1 MRARTVGIIVG
12 SLALATVGAGAAS
25 GVGPFSTL
33 PAAVTV
39 TDDDGTADQGS
50 GDAPGTPG
58 SAATLPTTGAVGSTD
73 DDGTADQGSG
83 DAPGTPGSDDA
94 YDDHGGDRSGSDD
107 DNDDSSGHGS
117 DDDNDDSSGHGS
129 DD

>member
-58 SAATLPTTGAVGSTD
+58 SDPSPSTGGSSD

-83 DAPGTPGSDDA
+83 DAPGTPG
-94 YDDHGGDRSGSDD
+94 
-107 DNDDSSGHGS
+107 
-117 DDDNDDSSGHGS
+117 
-129 DD
+129 

>member
-117 DDDNDDSSGHGS
+117 DD
-129 DD
+129 